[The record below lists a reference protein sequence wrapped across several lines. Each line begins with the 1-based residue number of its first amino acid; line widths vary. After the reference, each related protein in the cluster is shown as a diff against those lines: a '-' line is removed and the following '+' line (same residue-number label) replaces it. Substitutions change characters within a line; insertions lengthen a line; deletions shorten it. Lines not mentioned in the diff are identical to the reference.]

1 MAASPCPPL
10 AVTDDDGVGLTT
22 PEPYVRHVKVLLS
35 PLLQEGLGDFS
46 VGSCEVP
53 PGQAGSLHTH
63 PGTVEV
69 WMFYEGEGR
78 AVVGG
83 REFTTGPGSV
93 VYTPPGAAHQFFNT
107 GDTPARL
114 FWLYSPAGAER
125 NVIESE
131 FV

>member
-1 MAASPCPPL
+1 
-10 AVTDDDGVGLTT
+10 
-22 PEPYVRHVKVLLS
+22 
-35 PLLQEGLGDFS
+35 
-46 VGSCEVP
+46 
-53 PGQAGSLHTH
+53 
-63 PGTVEV
+63 
-69 WMFYEGEGR
+69 MFYEGEGR

-107 GDTPARL
+107 GDTPVRL